1 MATRQTPL
9 ECRNPVRI
17 CDTLDTPQ
25 ADFTWLWGRKK
36 SKQFTTLQ
44 YVQTTQVRVLSHLL
58 KSYQSKLMG
67 NKINFFKKSGICV
80 TGFQTRIRYV
90 DDKSSPV
97 YFGVLRELGKWP
109 FPCNRNAEKT
119 ERHEL
124 DVGEV
129 HHGMEFMH
137 FHFEMARFHVSSCKL
152 LLVVNLFLNYNGIG
166 SKLTDIVL
174 QYETLPFNEHSI
186 KSG

>member
-1 MATRQTPL
+1 
-9 ECRNPVRI
+9 
-17 CDTLDTPQ
+17 
-25 ADFTWLWGRKK
+25 
-36 SKQFTTLQ
+36 
-44 YVQTTQVRVLSHLL
+44 
-58 KSYQSKLMG
+58 MG
-67 NKINFFKKSGICV
+67 NKINFKKSRG
-80 TGFQTRIRYV
+80 
-90 DDKSSPV
+90 S
-97 YFGVLRELGKWP
+97 VLQVSRRGSDTSTTNRRPFISAFSEKKGP